1 MKKLVLGIFALQIL
15 VSVSG
20 CASLSSISTNAI
32 PRTNVSL
39 SGTNASVSTP
49 YGNVNTRAK
58 KPNSIQLEGQFLR
71 KSKDTTFIIAIQKV
85 GINYKATFSKVTNL
99 VDTLNVFQPLKSY
112 QVGKD
117 FAFLDIQNKVV
128 LKYVSGYPNGIQ
140 YNGNFYKQFN
150 TK

>member
-15 VSVSG
+15 VSMSG
-20 CASLSSISTNAI
+20 CATLSSISTNAI

-58 KPNSIQLEGQFLR
+58 KPNVIRLEGQFLK

-112 QVGKD
+112 QIGKD
-117 FAFLDIQNKVV
+117 FAFLDSQNKVV

-140 YNGNFYKQFN
+140 YNGIFYKQFN
-150 TK
+150 NK

>member
-1 MKKLVLGIFALQIL
+1 MKKLVLCIFALQIL

-39 SGTNASVSTP
+39 SGTNASVNTP
-49 YGNVNTRAK
+49 YGSVNTRAK

-85 GINYKATFSKVTNL
+85 GINYKATFSKVTDL

-112 QVGKD
+112 QIGKD
-117 FAFLDIQNKVV
+117 FAFLDTQNKVV

>member
-1 MKKLVLGIFALQIL
+1 MKKLILGIFALQIL

-20 CASLSSISTNAI
+20 CTSLSSLSTNAI

-58 KPNSIQLEGQFLR
+58 KPNVIQLEGQFLR
-71 KSKDTTFIIAIQKV
+71 KSKDTTFIISIQKV

-112 QVGKD
+112 QIGKD
-117 FAFLDIQNKVV
+117 FAFLNTQNKVV
-128 LKYVSGYPNGIQ
+128 LKYVSGYPNGVQ

>member
-1 MKKLVLGIFALQIL
+1 MKNLILGIFALQIL

-20 CASLSSISTNAI
+20 CATLSSLSSNAI
-32 PRTNVSL
+32 PRTNISL
-39 SGTNASVSTP
+39 SGTNASVNTP
-49 YGNVNTRAK
+49 YGNVNAKAK
-58 KPNSIQLEGQFLR
+58 KVNSTQLEGQFLR

-85 GINYKATFSKVTNL
+85 GINYKATFSKVTDL

-112 QVGKD
+112 QIGKD
-117 FAFLDIQNKVV
+117 FAFLNTENKVV

-140 YNGNFYKQFN
+140 YNRNFYKQFN

>member
-15 VSVSG
+15 VSMSG
-20 CASLSSISTNAI
+20 CATLSSISTNAI

-85 GINYKATFSKVTNL
+85 GINYKATFSKVTDL

-112 QVGKD
+112 QIGKD
-117 FAFLDIQNKVV
+117 FAFLNTENKVV

-140 YNGNFYKQFN
+140 YNRNFYKQFN

>member
-1 MKKLVLGIFALQIL
+1 MKKLILGIFALQIL
-15 VSVSG
+15 VSVSS

-39 SGTNASVSTP
+39 SGTNASVNTP

-58 KPNSIQLEGQFLR
+58 KPNVIQLEGQFLR

-85 GINYKATFSKVTNL
+85 GINYKATFSKVTDL

-112 QVGKD
+112 QIGRD
-117 FAFLDIQNKVV
+117 FAFLDTQNKVV
-128 LKYVSGYPNGIQ
+128 LKYVSGYPNGVQHKGI
-140 YNGNFYKQFN
+140 FYKQF
-150 TK
+150 

>member
-1 MKKLVLGIFALQIL
+1 MKKLIMGIYALQIL
-15 VSVSG
+15 MAMNS
-20 CASLSSISTNAI
+20 CATLSSISSNAI
-32 PRTNVSL
+32 PRTNISILRTNSSL
-39 SGTNASVSTP
+39 NTP

-58 KPNSIQLEGQFLR
+58 KPNVIQLEGQFLR
-71 KSKDTTFIIAIQKV
+71 KSKDTTFIIAIQKL

-99 VDTLNVFQPLKSY
+99 VDTLNVFRPLKSY
-112 QVGKD
+112 QIGKD

-140 YNGNFYKQFN
+140 YNGNLYKQVN

>member
-1 MKKLVLGIFALQIL
+1 MKKLILGIFALQIL

-39 SGTNASVSTP
+39 SGTNASVNTP

-58 KPNSIQLEGQFLR
+58 KPNVIQLEGQFLR
-71 KSKDTTFIIAIQKV
+71 KSKDMTFIITIQKE
-85 GINYKATFSKVTNL
+85 GIRYKATFSEVTES
-99 VDTLNVFQPLKSY
+99 VDTITIFYPLTIYKI
-112 QVGKD
+112 GKD
-117 FAFLDIQNKVV
+117 YAFLDIQNKVV

>member
-39 SGTNASVSTP
+39 SGTNASVNTP

-71 KSKDTTFIIAIQKV
+71 KSKDTTFIIAIQKM

-112 QVGKD
+112 QIGKD
-117 FAFLDIQNKVV
+117 FAFLDSQNKVV

-140 YNGNFYKQFN
+140 YNGIFYKQFN

>member
-1 MKKLVLGIFALQIL
+1 MKKLILGIFALQIL
-15 VSVSG
+15 VSVSS
-20 CASLSSISTNAI
+20 CATLSSLSSNAI

-39 SGTNASVSTP
+39 SGTNASVNTP

-58 KPNSIQLEGQFLR
+58 KPNVIRLEGQFLR

-112 QVGKD
+112 QIGKD
-117 FAFLDIQNKVV
+117 FAFLDSQNKVV

>member
-1 MKKLVLGIFALQIL
+1 MKKLILGIFALQIL

-39 SGTNASVSTP
+39 SGTNASVNTP

-58 KPNSIQLEGQFLR
+58 KPNVIQLEGQFLR

-85 GINYKATFSKVTNL
+85 GINYKATFSKVTDL

-112 QVGKD
+112 QIGKD
-117 FAFLDIQNKVV
+117 FAFLNTENKVV

-140 YNGNFYKQFN
+140 YNRNFYKQFN